1 MCTVITMAL
10 LSCLI
15 TVPVSIHRHSSWWFL
30 FVVFLGD
37 FGLPTWS
44 DGVGSLSLYRALG
57 GETFKPYLSLCR
69 VVLVDTWLNMS
80 QQCVQVG
87 KRANGIM
94 TCIANTAA
102 SRTRGQHVFSL
113 YEFHLRNSENVRKKQ
128 SRATTNSE
136 AGLMGERN
144 NLSYNVIIAIDHI
157 YEDDIKLQTVIIQKK
172 GS

>member
-1 MCTVITMAL
+1 M
-10 LSCLI
+10 
-15 TVPVSIHRHSSWWFL
+15 
-30 FVVFLGD
+30 VFLGD

-69 VVLVDTWLNMS
+69 VVLVDTWLVDTWNMS
-80 QQCVQVG
+80 QQCVQVA
-87 KRANGIM
+87 KRADGIV
-94 TCIANTAA
+94 TCITNTAA
-102 SRTRGQHVFSL
+102 SRSRGQHVFSL